1 MGFPFRVSEVTEGAS
16 RFLVPDVPRRKGPG
30 TAGPWPFYN
39 PTMVVNRDLSA
50 TVLARWPHPVRS
62 VLDGLAATGAWGI
75 RMALEAHVSGLTFND
90 RSSMATDLIRA
101 NVRRNR
107 IDAAVVT
114 GDLGQ
119 SLRRASHDFVDIDP
133 FGPPTP
139 FLEAAFK
146 SAPLP
151 SGLGITATDT
161 AVLCG
166 TYPEACLRRYAA
178 SPLRCPQA
186 TEIGVRI
193 LLGYCDRIAE
203 KHGKSIRPILSV
215 AAEHFLRLFL
225 VVDRRTAGS
234 RTYCVSRREPGHF
247 VAATPPEA
255 TAVGPLWAGLLQDPA
270 LVKMLDPS
278 ASTTPQT
285 ARLVSTIQAEA
296 DLPPF
301 FVTTE
306 ELAAWAGGSPP
317 KRQRFI
323 EGLRAIGYRAART
336 HFHPLGV
343 KTDASYDDAIRVV
356 RDLAPTA
363 TMDGSKPAN

>member
-1 MGFPFRVSEVTEGAS
+1 
-16 RFLVPDVPRRKGPG
+16 
-30 TAGPWPFYN
+30 
-39 PTMVVNRDLSA
+39 MVVNRDLSA
-50 TVLARWPHPVRS
+50 TVLARWPHRLRS

-90 RSSMATDLIRA
+90 HSSVAAELIRA
-101 NVRRNR
+101 NVRGNR
-107 IDAAVVT
+107 IDAAVT
-114 GDLGQ
+114 AGDLVPY
-119 SLRRASHDFVDIDP
+119 LRRTSHDFVDVDP

-139 FLEAAFK
+139 FLDAAFA

-166 TYPEACLRRYAA
+166 TYPEACVRRYAA
-178 SPLRCPQA
+178 APLRCPQA

-193 LLGYCDRIAE
+193 LLGYCDRISE
-203 KHGKSIRPILSV
+203 KHGKSIRPILCV

-225 VVDRRTAGS
+225 VVERRTAGS
-234 RTYCVSRREPGHF
+234 STYMVSRREPGRF
-247 VAATPPEA
+247 VAARSSEA
-255 TAVGPLWAGLLQDPA
+255 GIIGPLWAGLLHDSA
-270 LVKMLDPS
+270 VVKTLDPS
-278 ASTTPQT
+278 AWTTPQT

-301 FVTTE
+301 YVTTE
-306 ELAAWAGGSPP
+306 ELAEWAGGSPP
-317 KRQRFI
+317 KLLRFI
-323 EGLRAIGYRAART
+323 DGLRAMGHRAART

-343 KTDASYDDAIRVV
+343 KTDASYEDAIRVV

-363 TMDGSKPAN
+363 AMDGSRPAN